1 MKKPNILFIGLLC
14 AIICSTHADISE
26 KNGEQTPVVEEAAQK
41 IHALQPGEKEYLSP
55 NLIGVQNIAVTNIP
69 ITINFINIIDAYRE
83 VVDGVRYEIVL
94 NAVNTTDNNTE
105 IICRIVVLE
114 KPWLTTIWGDKVRL
128 LQESNCT
135 SEELPDASR
144 NRKALEEKYET
155 NAIFSGSRNEL
166 TADDMLNLE
175 SQIVGP
181 SKNPQMTRQRA
192 ANPLPTTTESI
203 IVSTTEQVS
212 DSEDVVKQTNS
223 PIQSD
228 SSSENKSNEVE
239 TVVASSSESTTTEK
253 IPELSDNEKKW
264 LDDFLSIGSYNFEAS
279 QANKNAQ
286 SANDG
291 AQESDKRFR
300 RDVPGGVVQ
309 FDAEE
314 VKGHQEVLNKS
325 LTILQSGDSPPKFEI
340 NTCHSGS
347 SQVVGGDLVKL
358 DCDMVH
364 KDTGEKDR
372 CLMSLWSRPW
382 LEKDGYEVTFDCKNN
397 PKSVYRHSRSINEN
411 RKSRSAMPGGQTPLK
426 DEELKQEE
434 ENISKSVAKLASG
447 DKTNWTVEKCHSG
460 TKQVVAGTIVKLDC
474 DLVDSKTG
482 KKDRCT
488 ISLWSQPW
496 LKEDGYEISFDCKDA
511 PKTVHRYSRSVNDR
525 RKRSSAVL
533 GGASQ
538 LEAEELKQEEEN
550 ISKSVA
556 KLASGDKTNWTVGK
570 CHSGTKQVVAGSL
583 IKLDCDMVD
592 SKTGKKDRC
601 TIALWSQPWLEDGN
615 EISFDCKDAPKTVHR
630 YSRSVDDRRQTRSVL
645 VGGPGVLDADEL
657 QKEVEIFSNS
667 LTKLAS
673 GDSTNLKIEKCDSGT
688 KQVVAGSLVK
698 LYCDMVDSKT
708 GKKDRCTISLWS
720 QPWLKENCYEMT
732 LDCKNTP
739 KTVQRFSRSL
749 DNRTKKGGPK
759 PLTDFELKEQE
770 GRVAQS
776 LAKISSGDGPS
787 YKISRAFN
795 GTKQT
800 VAGSLVKIFAELID
814 ENTGAKEN
822 CTVSLWSRPWIPIDG
837 YEVTFEFKDKQKS
850 VHRHSRS
857 IEYSE
862 KKTNKKSHRSLDKAE
877 HLFQKFQIKYQ
888 KQYLNSMERQ
898 MRLRIFKHNLK
909 LIHDLNKNEMGSAKY
924 GITEFADMTTTEY
937 RDRTGLLSREESN
950 SVRSPAKIPDVELPK
965 EFDWREKG
973 AISKVKNQGNCGSC
987 WAFSVTGNI
996 EGLHAVKTGKL
1007 EEYSEQELLD
1017 CDTIDSACNGGLPD
1031 DAYKAIENIGGL
1043 ELESEY
1049 PYQAKKSQCHFNS
1062 SLSHVKISG
1071 AVDLPKNETEMAK
1084 WLIVNGPISIGI
1096 NANAMQFYRGG
1107 VSHPW
1112 KMLCSKKNLD
1122 HGVLI
1127 VGYGISEYP
1136 TFKKTLPYW
1145 IVKNSWGPKWGEQ
1158 GYYRVYR
1165 GDNTCGVSEMAT
1177 SAVLAS

>member
-291 AQESDKRFR
+291 AQESDK
-300 RDVPGGVVQ
+300 
-309 FDAEE
+309 
-314 VKGHQEVLNKS
+314 
-325 LTILQSGDSPPKFEI
+325 
-340 NTCHSGS
+340 
-347 SQVVGGDLVKL
+347 
-358 DCDMVH
+358 
-364 KDTGEKDR
+364 
-372 CLMSLWSRPW
+372 
-382 LEKDGYEVTFDCKNN
+382 
-397 PKSVYRHSRSINEN
+397 

>member
-630 YSRSVDDRRQTRSVL
+630 YSRSVDDR
-645 VGGPGVLDADEL
+645 
-657 QKEVEIFSNS
+657 
-667 LTKLAS
+667 
-673 GDSTNLKIEKCDSGT
+673 
-688 KQVVAGSLVK
+688 
-698 LYCDMVDSKT
+698 
-708 GKKDRCTISLWS
+708 
-720 QPWLKENCYEMT
+720 
-732 LDCKNTP
+732 
-739 KTVQRFSRSL
+739 
-749 DNRTKKGGPK
+749 TKKGGPK